1 LKKAHIINEKEEI
14 MSSFYI
20 KSDKIFLEN
29 EVFDGY
35 ILIED
40 EYITDITKSL
50 KKDIEVK
57 DYTSKIV
64 APGYFDTHV
73 HGYGGHDVMDATI
86 EGLLEISNGVV
97 STGVTSFLATTLT
110 DSFERLSNAC
120 ENVGKYKNLCQG
132 AKIQGI
138 FLEGPFFTEKYKGA
152 QNPQY
157 MSAPSMEK
165 LKSWNDISGKLV
177 NKIAISPEYKGASE
191 FIKEAVELGVYVA
204 LAHSDATYE
213 QAKEAVKS
221 GASIFVHTYNAMSPL
236 HHRNPGMVGASL
248 TTDTFN
254 EVICDGHHVHP
265 GAVEVILRAKSP
277 DKTVLITDCM
287 MAGGM
292 KDGDYKLGE
301 FDVKVEKGTARLSS
315 GSLAGSILSLS
326 QAVKNVYEWGL
337 VSKLEAVK
345 MASLIPAKSVGID
358 DKIGSIAIGKCADI
372 NILDDNLNVLEVFID
387 GDKKF

>member
-1 LKKAHIINEKEEI
+1 

-29 EVFDGY
+29 EIFDGY

-40 EYITDITKSL
+40 KYITDITKSI
-50 KKDIEVK
+50 KQDIEIK

-73 HGYGGHDVMDATI
+73 HGYGGHDVMDANV
-86 EGLLEISNGVV
+86 EGLLQISKGIVP
-97 STGVTSFLATTLT
+97 TGVTSFLPTTLT
-110 DSFERLSNAC
+110 DSVKKLSDAC
-120 ENVGKYKNLCQG
+120 ENVGKCKNLCQG

-152 QNPQY
+152 QNSKY
-157 MSAPSMEK
+157 MSNPSMEK
-165 LKSWNDISGKLV
+165 LKSWNDISGNLV
-177 NKIAISPEYKGASE
+177 NKIAIAPEFEGTTD
-191 FIKEAVELGVYVA
+191 FIKEAVDLGVYVA

-221 GASIFVHTYNAMSPL
+221 GASIFVHTYNGMSPL

-277 DKTVLITDCM
+277 DKTMLITDCM

-292 KDGDYKLGE
+292 EDGDYKLGE
-301 FDVKVEKGTARLSS
+301 FDVKVSNGTARLSS

-337 VSKLEAVK
+337 VSKLEAIK
-345 MASLIPAKSVGID
+345 MASLIPARSVGLD
-358 DKIGSIAIGKCADI
+358 DKIGSIAKGKYADI

-387 GDKKF
+387 GEKKF

>member
-1 LKKAHIINEKEEI
+1 

-40 EYITDITKSL
+40 NYISDISRSV
-50 KKDIEVK
+50 KKDVEVK

-73 HGYGGHDVMDATI
+73 HGYGGHDVMDATV
-86 EGLLEISNGVV
+86 EGLLEISKAMV

-110 DSFERLSNAC
+110 DSFERLSAAC
-120 ENVGKYKNLCQG
+120 ENVGKCKNLCKG

-152 QNPQY
+152 QNPEY
-157 MSAPSMEK
+157 MSNPSMEK
-165 LKSWNDISGKLV
+165 LKSWNDISGNLV
-177 NKIAISPEYKGASE
+177 NKIAISPEYEGTSE
-191 FIKEAVELGVYVA
+191 FIKEAVDLGVYVA

-213 QAKEAVKS
+213 QAKEAVKN

-265 GAVEVILRAKSP
+265 GAVDVILRAKSP

-292 KDGDYKLGE
+292 EDGNYKLGE
-301 FDVKVEKGTARLSS
+301 FDVKVENGTARLSS
-315 GSLAGSILSLS
+315 GALAGSILSLY

-372 NILDDNLNVLEVFID
+372 NILDDDLNVLEVFID
-387 GDKKF
+387 GEKKF

>member
-1 LKKAHIINEKEEI
+1 

-86 EGLLEISNGVV
+86 EGLLEISKGVV

-110 DSFERLSNAC
+110 DSYERLSNAC

-254 EVICDGHHVHP
+254 EVICDGHHLP
-265 GAVEVILRAKSP
+265 
-277 DKTVLITDCM
+277 T
-287 MAGGM
+287 
-292 KDGDYKLGE
+292 
-301 FDVKVEKGTARLSS
+301 
-315 GSLAGSILSLS
+315 
-326 QAVKNVYEWGL
+326 
-337 VSKLEAVK
+337 
-345 MASLIPAKSVGID
+345 
-358 DKIGSIAIGKCADI
+358 
-372 NILDDNLNVLEVFID
+372 
-387 GDKKF
+387 

>member
-1 LKKAHIINEKEEI
+1 

-86 EGLLEISNGVV
+86 EGLLEISKGVV

-177 NKIAISPEYKGASE
+177 NKIAISPEYEGTSE
-191 FIKEAVELGVYVA
+191 FIKEVVELGVYVA

-265 GAVEVILRAKSP
+265 GAVDVILRAKSP

>member
-1 LKKAHIINEKEEI
+1 

-86 EGLLEISNGVV
+86 EGLLEISKGVV

-292 KDGDYKLGE
+292 PDGKYKLGY
-301 FDVKVEKGTARLSS
+301 FDVNVENGTARLEN
-315 GSLAGSILSLS
+315 GSLAGSLLKMCDG
-326 QAVKNVYEWGL
+326 VKNVVDWKIAT
-337 VSKLEAVK
+337 SFEAIQ
-345 MASLIPAKSVGID
+345 MASIMPAKSVGLED
-358 DKIGSIAIGKCADI
+358 SIGSIARGKYADF
-372 NILDDNLNVLEVFID
+372 NILNDDMTIVDTYINGQIV
-387 GDKKF
+387 KR

>member
-1 LKKAHIINEKEEI
+1 

-40 EYITDITKSL
+40 NYISDISRSV
-50 KKDIEVK
+50 KKDVEVK

-73 HGYGGHDVMDATI
+73 HGYGGHDVMDATV
-86 EGLLEISNGVV
+86 EGLLEISKAMV

-110 DSFERLSNAC
+110 DSFERLSAAC
-120 ENVGKYKNLCQG
+120 ENVGKCKNLCKG

-152 QNPQY
+152 QNPEY
-157 MSAPSMEK
+157 MSNPSMEK
-165 LKSWNDISGKLV
+165 LKSWNEISGNLV
-177 NKIAISPEYKGASE
+177 NKIAISPEYEGTSEFVKGA
-191 FIKEAVELGVYVA
+191 VDLGVYVA

-213 QAKEAVKS
+213 QAKEAVKN

-265 GAVEVILRAKSP
+265 GAVDVILRAKSP

-292 KDGDYKLGE
+292 EDGNYKLGE
-301 FDVKVEKGTARLSS
+301 FDVKVENGTARLSS
-315 GSLAGSILSLS
+315 GALAGSILSLY

-372 NILDDNLNVLEVFID
+372 NILDDDLNVLEVFID
-387 GDKKF
+387 GEKKF

>member
-1 LKKAHIINEKEEI
+1 

-35 ILIED
+35 ILIEG

-86 EGLLEISNGVV
+86 EGLLEISKGVV

-177 NKIAISPEYKGASE
+177 NKIAISPEYKGAPE

-236 HHRNPGMVGASL
+236 HHRNPGVVGASL

-254 EVICDGHHVHP
+254 EVICDGHHVPP
-265 GAVEVILRAKSP
+265 GAVDVILRAKSP

-315 GSLAGSILSLS
+315 GSLAGSILSLC

>member
-1 LKKAHIINEKEEI
+1 

-40 EYITDITKSL
+40 NYISDISRSV
-50 KKDIEVK
+50 KKDVEVK

-73 HGYGGHDVMDATI
+73 HGYGGHDVMDATV
-86 EGLLEISNGVV
+86 EGLLEISKAMV

-110 DSFERLSNAC
+110 DSFERLSAAC
-120 ENVGKYKNLCQG
+120 ENVGKCKNLCKG

-152 QNPQY
+152 QNPEY
-157 MSAPSMEK
+157 MSNPSMEK
-165 LKSWNDISGKLV
+165 LKSWNEISGNLV
-177 NKIAISPEYKGASE
+177 NKIAISPEYEGTSE
-191 FIKEAVELGVYVA
+191 FIKGAVDLGVYVA

-213 QAKEAVKS
+213 QAKEAVKN
-221 GASIFVHTYNAMSPL
+221 GASIFAHTYNAMSPL

-265 GAVEVILRAKSP
+265 GAVDVILRAKSP

-292 KDGDYKLGE
+292 EDGNYKLGE
-301 FDVKVEKGTARLSS
+301 FDVKVENGTARLSS
-315 GSLAGSILSLS
+315 GALAGSILSLS

-358 DKIGSIAIGKCADI
+358 DKIGSISIGKCADI
-372 NILDDNLNVLEVFID
+372 NILDDDLNVLEVFID
-387 GDKKF
+387 GEKKF